1 MIKELVI
8 AAYDRD
14 YNWVENIARNVKI
27 TPYRKGSNPPN
38 SGEILIKPNVGRDVH
53 TFFYHLWANYDN
65 LADIT
70 FFSQDYPFDHVSNY
84 IEIINGDNLLWN
96 AHAHQFNEGCWFFC
110 TQYKVLNCDK
120 NGSPHHPGLNLEGMW
135 EQLFDLPCPDSFQF
149 TPAGHFAVTKEHAR
163 KISKSQYRK
172 ILDILESQPIS
183 PWEIERLEPYI
194 FSIIPKKNT

>member
-1 MIKELVI
+1 MVKELVI

-27 TPYRKGSNPPN
+27 TPYRKGSKPPN

-53 TFFYHLWANYDN
+53 TFFYHLWVNYDN

-84 IEIINGDNLLWN
+84 IEVINSPSEDLEKYAN
-96 AHAHQFNEGCWFFC
+96 QSKSGCWFFC
-110 TQYKVLNCDK
+110 TQYGVLTCTK
-120 NGSPHHPGLNLEGMW
+120 NGFPHHPGLDLEKIWG
-135 EQLFDLPCPDSFQF
+135 ELFNSPCPNSFQF
-149 TPAGHFAVTKEHAR
+149 TPTGHFA
-163 KISKSQYRK
+163 ISKEYAQKIPRSRYKK
-172 ILDILESQPIS
+172 ILTILESQPTS

-194 FSIIPKKNT
+194 FDVI